1 MPEVSEHEAEWVYRV
16 VRALAQK
23 QDKETLWQ
31 KALLFKRGLKNGS
44 IYFQEKNLPA
54 VKLPDWY
61 LPLASK
67 KKWSRAEEKRMLAIV
82 EERQA
87 FFYLL
92 NELQALEDGEQPA
105 GVRFI

>member
-1 MPEVSEHEAEWVYRV
+1 MLKVSEKEAEWIYRV
-16 VRALAQK
+16 VRALGQK
-23 QDKETLWQ
+23 QDKEILWQ
-31 KALLFKRGLKNGS
+31 KALLFKRGLKTGS
-44 IYFQEKNLPA
+44 IYFLGENLPA

-67 KKWSRAEEKRMLAIV
+67 KKWSRAEEKRMLSIV

-92 NELQALEDGEQPA
+92 NDLQALETGEQSA
-105 GVRFI
+105 GIRFI